1 MRVIDFRSDTKTLP
15 SPEMRRAMAEAEL
28 GDDVAGEDPTVNRLE
43 ALAAEMLGKEAAVLV
58 TSGSQGNLVGIL
70 SQCQRGDEV
79 LIGDTSHIAR
89 AEAKGA
95 SVLGGVA
102 IQTLRTDDRGMFD
115 PDDME
120 AAIKDGSN
128 RHENPTALLTLENTH
143 NYSGGSVLTPEDTK
157 AMAGVARAHDVPV
170 HMDGARIFNAAVH
183 LECPVAELA
192 KDVDTVTFC
201 LSKGLGAPVGSLL
214 CGSEET
220 IEEARR
226 WRKMLGAGDAAGGD
240 HRRLRRS
247 GAGVD
252 GHPAGRGPRQRSQA
266 GPGAEQDTGHRDRAG
281 EAADQPGLLRGR
293 GREPSG
299 AGEQAGGAGDQG
311 GDAGAALAVRA
322 PLRHHFG
329 RHRVHP
335 GRDRGDLQGIREGV
349 GASAE

>member
-28 GDDVAGEDPTVNRLE
+28 GDDVMGEDPTVNRLE

-102 IQTLRTDDRGMFD
+102 IQTLRADDRGMFD

-157 AMAGVARAHDVPV
+157 AMADVARAHDVPV
-170 HMDGARIFNAAVH
+170 HMDGARIFNAAVY

-214 CGSEET
+214 CGSGET

-226 WRKMLGAGDAAGGD
+226 WRKMLGAGM
-240 HRRLRRS
+240 R
-247 GAGVD
+247 
-252 GHPAGRGPRQRSQA
+252 QA
-266 GPGAEQDTGHRDRAG
+266 GIIAACGVVALESMVTRLAEDHANARKLAQGLSKIPGIVIEPEKLPTNLVFFEVEAENRV
-281 EAADQPGLLRGR
+281 ELAAKLEERGIKGGMPVR
-293 GREPSG
+293 RWRFALHYGITSDDIDYTLEVIEETFREY
-299 AGEQAGGAGDQG
+299 AKA
-311 GDAGAALAVRA
+311 
-322 PLRHHFG
+322 
-329 RHRVHP
+329 
-335 GRDRGDLQGIREGV
+335 
-349 GASAE
+349 